1 MRHLSTSPIIGDGEL
16 KDPSDVEALM
26 EKAIGKCPV
35 AEVKVSG
42 QSANGLLDTGAEVST
57 ITEGYFRNHLLP
69 RGQTLKDITGWL
81 QMGCLCPI
89 SAM

>member
-1 MRHLSTSPIIGDGEL
+1 MRHLSTGPIIGDGEL

-26 EKAIGKCPV
+26 EKAIGKFPV
-35 AEVKVSG
+35 VEVKVSG
-42 QSANGLLDTGAEVST
+42 QSANSLLDTGA
-57 ITEGYFRNHLLP
+57 EGYFRNHLLP